1 MLHDLK
7 VVAERCSE
15 LQRGS
20 LNRLAEQ
27 LGVRRDEGSLEHTA
41 GSDSKLTARCFFALK
56 NRTEVME
63 ECENIIYNLEVKW
76 IKEFVPSVEKT
87 KFSQPFYPS

>member
-1 MLHDLK
+1 M
-7 VVAERCSE
+7 VAERCSE

-20 LNRLAEQ
+20 LNRLAGQ
-27 LGVRRDEGSLEHTA
+27 LGVSRDVGSSEHTA

-63 ECENIIYNLEVKW
+63 ECENMIYNFHYEQLQINEAKR
-76 IKEFVPSVEKT
+76 
-87 KFSQPFYPS
+87 